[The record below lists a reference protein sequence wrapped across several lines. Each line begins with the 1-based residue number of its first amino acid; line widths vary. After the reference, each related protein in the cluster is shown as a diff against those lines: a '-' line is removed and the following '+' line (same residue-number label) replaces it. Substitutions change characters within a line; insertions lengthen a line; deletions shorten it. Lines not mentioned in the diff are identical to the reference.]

1 MSLMIRRQTGVLAA
15 LIILVSISGCR
26 HKYPLGKL
34 SVQVIDE
41 NSASVRGAAADLY
54 KVTPTGN
61 VYWRASYTSSNGI
74 AVLGAKDGGV
84 IAGDY
89 VIHVSFIDWRDLA
102 RGEVNDRPAT
112 VKEGDNI
119 VVTFRT
125 VRRLPV
131 RLR

>member
-1 MSLMIRRQTGVLAA
+1 MSLAIRPRSGALAA
-15 LIILVSISGCR
+15 LMILLAIFGCR
-26 HKYPLGKL
+26 KHYPLGKL

-41 NSASVRGAAADLY
+41 NNAPVQGAAADLY
-54 KVTPTGN
+54 KVTPSGR

-89 VIHVSFIDWRDLA
+89 VIHVSFIDWRKLA
-102 RGEVNDRPAT
+102 QGEANDRPVS
-112 VKEGDNI
+112 VKEGGNTM
-119 VVTFRT
+119 VTFRT

-131 RLR
+131 KFK

>member
-1 MSLMIRRQTGVLAA
+1 MTLMIRPRTGALAA
-15 LIILVSISGCR
+15 LIILVTIFSCR
-26 HKYPLGKL
+26 PKYPLGKL
-34 SVQVIDE
+34 SVQVVDE
-41 NSASVRGAAADLY
+41 NNAPVRGAAADLY
-54 KVTPTGN
+54 KVTPSGN

-102 RGEVNDRPAT
+102 RGEANDRHVT
-112 VKEGDNI
+112 VVEGDNI
-119 VVTFRT
+119 VLTFRT